1 MKLVSDFSF
10 GTRRLQ
16 GRVHQAPVVLHR
28 GYNYI
33 SAFQIAGDEPTQ
45 PFSDAFGEEDDQSNT
60 SKIAAMANKFL
71 HNRQTSIKKT
81 EPREPSF
88 KPIEDEP
95 SRTFV
100 DKFDTLPSSLAISK
114 SGLKSKFSLNS
125 FSKFKADSDDHNSD
139 ADEKAVLRTGSD
151 ADNEP
156 RTMFE
161 EIEEYKVTN
170 FNGRAESERDGDEIC
185 QKVDSDDSNV
195 AANKDTSFSN
205 TGHIQRANRRGR
217 GRGRGGNI
225 SGKYTLY
232 SCYTK
237 PVLNFT
243 SVQHH
248 HMLR

>member
-1 MKLVSDFSF
+1 
-10 GTRRLQ
+10 
-16 GRVHQAPVVLHR
+16 
-28 GYNYI
+28 
-33 SAFQIAGDEPTQ
+33 
-45 PFSDAFGEEDDQSNT
+45 
-60 SKIAAMANKFL
+60 MANKFL

-81 EPREPSF
+81 EPREPSY
-88 KPIEDEP
+88 KPKEDEP

-100 DKFDTLPSSLAISK
+100 NKFDTLPSSLAISK

-125 FSKFKADSDDHNSD
+125 FSRFVEDSDDQNSD
-139 ADEKAVLRTGSD
+139 ADEKAVLRTSSD

-170 FNGRAESERDGDEIC
+170 FNGHAESERDGDEIW

-195 AANKDTSFSN
+195 AASKDTFSN

-217 GRGRGGNI
+217 GREKGGNI
-225 SGKYTLY
+225 SGMYTIY

-237 PVLNFT
+237 NVLNFT
-243 SVQHH
+243 SMEHH